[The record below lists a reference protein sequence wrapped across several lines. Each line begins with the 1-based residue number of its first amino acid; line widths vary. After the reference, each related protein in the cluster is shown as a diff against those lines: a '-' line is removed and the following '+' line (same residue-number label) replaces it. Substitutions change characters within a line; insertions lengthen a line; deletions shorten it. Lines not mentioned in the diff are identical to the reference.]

1 MGHMTAAAESPL
13 PPRDPVRPDRLL
25 RAEHDTLLP
34 LLRGTPGP
42 DFDRPTACPDWSVRD
57 VLAHCSAVLNRVI
70 TGQLNDFTPELNE
83 VDVAERRG
91 WPLPRLLDELAGGC
105 QAAGPV
111 MGAGSPRLDIIAL
124 GVWVHGGDVRD
135 ALGEPHAYG
144 RDGFGDAAVLLAG
157 FARYCKIPR
166 TEVLLPETTLD
177 LGVSLPGRPAASLRT
192 SPDTLIRLIAGRPAS
207 AADYELTGAAAAE
220 LVVF

>member
-1 MGHMTAAAESPL
+1 MGDMTAAAESTL
-13 PPRDPVRPDRLL
+13 PTRDPDRPNRLL

-34 LLRGTPGP
+34 LLRGTASP
-42 DFDRPTACPDWSVRD
+42 DFNRTTACPDWSVRD

-83 VDVAERRG
+83 VDVAERRS
-91 WPLPRLLDELAGGC
+91 WPLPRLLDELASGC

-135 ALGEPHAYG
+135 ALGEPQPYG
-144 RDGFGDAAVLLAG
+144 RAGFGDAAVLLAG
-157 FARYCKIPR
+157 FAWYRKIPR
-166 TEVLLPETTLD
+166 TEVLLPDTSLD
-177 LGVSLPGRPAASLRT
+177 LGVSQPGRPAARLRT
-192 SPDTLIRLIAGRPAS
+192 GPDTLIRLIAGRPAS
-207 AADYELTGAAAAE
+207 AADYELTGAGAAE